1 MPPRIK
7 NLAFASLRRGR
18 SARPDRCSRYNSLPF
33 PNCFPTRLR
42 PTQALNLR
50 TAISFPR
57 APWRMPTAL
66 VVSLAVHAVLLSIAV
81 GGQAFGL
88 PGLTLPWKERR
99 VGADDLRIELAPA
112 PVAPA
117 APPAPVGPLAP
128 VAAPHNVLP
137 PAPLPAAVA
146 AVAAVAPPPAPA
158 AASAPMR
165 ALPPS
170 APEASQPD
178 PAVELAR
185 VERDAQN
192 AQLLRETELIAI
204 ARREAARQAQRQ
216 EEVVRAE
223 EAARAV
229 ARAELERQDDLRRAA
244 LQQERAAEQTREQEN
259 QAALALAEAGRRD
272 AVRQEQARQAQAEEA
287 KQASARAEQAR
298 QQEVERQA
306 QQEQARQE
314 QAKQELARQQ
324 QARQEQVRQEQA
336 RQEQARQEL
345 AKQELAK
352 QEQAKQEQARQELA
366 KQELAKQELAKQ
378 ELAKQELARQALA
391 KQAQAKPDQAQRER
405 AEQEAQREERLRAIG
420 RQLNAEAAQRD
431 AAAGSPSR
439 SLLPGVSSLRRG
451 WLLGRA
457 DANAQLVQYAEIMG
471 QKIELN
477 MTFDMVRDVVKQPH
491 VAPIVTM
498 AIRADGSVEKV
509 TFEVSSGVPAIDAAI
524 RRVIASQA
532 PYAAFPPAL
541 ARQYDVVEIRRTWN
555 IDTAIRLQ

>member
-1 MPPRIK
+1 MPPPIK

-117 APPAPVGPLAP
+117 APPAPVAPLAP

-146 AVAAVAPPPAPA
+146 AVAAVAPPPAPT

-165 ALPPS
+165 AVPPS

-204 ARREAARQAQRQ
+204 ARREAVRQ

-324 QARQEQVRQEQA
+324 QARQEQARQEQA

-352 QEQAKQEQARQELA
+352 QEQAKQEQARQEQA
-366 KQELAKQELAKQ
+366 RQ

-457 DANAQLVQYAEIMG
+457 DANAQLVQYAETMG

-555 IDTAIRLQ
+555 FDTAIRLQ

>member
-146 AVAAVAPPPAPA
+146 AVAAVAPPPAPT

-165 ALPPS
+165 AVPPS
-170 APEASQPD
+170 VPEASQPD

-298 QQEVERQA
+298 QQEVGRQV
-306 QQEQARQE
+306 QQEQTRQE
-314 QAKQELARQQ
+314 QAKQELAMQQ

-366 KQELAKQELAKQ
+366 KQQLAKQELAR
-378 ELAKQELARQALA
+378 QELARQALA

-457 DANAQLVQYAEIMG
+457 DANAQLVQYAETMG

>member
-1 MPPRIK
+1 MLSNP
-7 NLAFASLRRGR
+7 AA
-18 SARPDRCSRYNSLPF
+18 
-33 PNCFPTRLR
+33 
-42 PTQALNLR
+42 PTQALNLK

-112 PVAPA
+112 PVSPS
-117 APPAPVGPLAP
+117 APVGPLAP

-137 PAPLPAAVA
+137 PPAAVA
-146 AVAAVAPPPAPA
+146 AVAAVTPPPAPV
-158 AASAPMR
+158 AASAPLR
-165 ALPPS
+165 AMPPS
-170 APEASQPD
+170 APVASQPD

-192 AQLLRETELIAI
+192 AQLLREIELIAI
-204 ARREAARQAQRQ
+204 ARREAAHEAQRQ
-216 EEVVRAE
+216 EEAVRAE

-229 ARAELERQDDLRRAA
+229 ARAELGRQDDLRRAA
-244 LQQERAAEQTREQEN
+244 LQQERAAEQIREQQN

-272 AVRQEQARQAQAEEA
+272 AARQEQARQVQAEEA
-287 KQASARAEQAR
+287 KQASARAEQAK
-298 QQEVERQA
+298 QQQLEQQA
-306 QQEQARQE
+306 QQERARQE

-324 QARQEQVRQEQA
+324 QVRQEQVRQEQA
-336 RQEQARQEL
+336 RQEQARQDQARQDQARQEQ
-345 AKQELAK
+345 ARQEQARQELDRQEQAK
-352 QEQAKQEQARQELA
+352 QEQAKQE
-366 KQELAKQELAKQ
+366 
-378 ELAKQELARQALA
+378 LA
-391 KQAQAKPDQAQRER
+391 KQAQAKPDLAQRER

-431 AAAGSPSR
+431 AASGSPSR

-457 DANAQLVQYAEIMG
+457 DANAQLVQYAETMG